1 MEYPSPGIP
10 GACAMYDA
18 EVVSGASL
26 PVVLG
31 RSRISFAWI
40 KKWSGSIA
48 PARGALD
55 EPRRGTRPDYL
66 RLRDAFQMA
75 RNKIGSTKNKDRKRA
90 PPARMA
96 SMSMHK
102 ATAIKKRQ
110 PLAADSIAII
120 TSTPL
125 AALVLILCGN
135 KCGQDTRKCALRLGQ
150 YHVEVDDHCL
160 FV

>member
-1 MEYPSPGIP
+1 M
-10 GACAMYDA
+10 
-18 EVVSGASL
+18 
-26 PVVLG
+26 
-31 RSRISFAWI
+31 
-40 KKWSGSIA
+40 A
-48 PARGALD
+48 PAQERLTSRAGARD
-55 EPRRGTRPDYL
+55 RDHL

-75 RNKIGSTKNKDRKRA
+75 RNKIGSTKNKDRKKA

-110 PLAADSIAII
+110 PLAADNIAII
-120 TSTPL
+120 TSTPF

-135 KCGQDTRKCALRLGQ
+135 KRGQDTRKCDLRLGQ